1 MGTETSISQVGL
13 DVHRKFSKVSGRDSD
28 GKELLCCL
36 GLRSRTEPEL
46 IACPSCRRI
55 EVDLFKLVTDV
66 RRKVADEIDIPV
78 KVAVM
83 GCVVNGPGECEGA
96 DVAIFAGRGKGIIYV
111 QGEQKQ
117 SVPESQMLDALLAEC
132 REFAA
137 RVKRGE
143 ANLIGS
149 DVTIA
154 PPNPL
159 PRPDGSVPLN
169 VAGR

>member
-1 MGTETSISQVGL
+1 MGTTSVLQVGL
-13 DVHRKFSKVSGRDSD
+13 DVHREFSKASARDSD
-28 GKELLCCL
+28 GKELVCCL

-46 IACPSCRRI
+46 IACPACGRI

-66 RRKVADEIDIPV
+66 RRKVADEIDIPL

-96 DVAIFAGRGKGIIYV
+96 DVAIFAGKGKGIIYV

-117 SVPESQMLDALLAEC
+117 TVSQDQMLDALLAEC
-132 REFAA
+132 RDFAA

-143 ANLIGS
+143 AQLTGS